1 MRHGGSVNLSFFHL
15 LHPRPPSQPFTPREA
30 SVCSL
35 PLSSLWVPLFQSELI
50 RKTRQHKSSA
60 ILRLTVSVLLLRWAV
75 LHHSQVRNILSHCS
89 LLLRSRAF
97 NTCRC
102 RFSFMVSKRKKW
114 TDNLSIIISIVIC
127 IIISICCSVCFI
139 LCSIILFIILST
151 ILSFYNSVC
160 NACKPSNLKA
170 FKTFFKTLKAFLK
183 QTFKVCL

>member
-1 MRHGGSVNLSFFHL
+1 MRDGGSVNHSFLHL
-15 LHPRPPSQPFTPREA
+15 LRPRPPSQPFTPRAA

-35 PLSSLWVPLFQSELI
+35 PLSSLWVPLLQSELI

-60 ILRLTVSVLLLRWAV
+60 ILRFTVSVLLLRWAV
-75 LHHSQVRNILSHCS
+75 LHHSQVRNILSRCS
-89 LLLRSRAF
+89 LLLCSKAF

-102 RFSFMVSKRKKW
+102 RFSFMVSKRKKM
-114 TDNLSIIISIVIC
+114 DRQSIVIC
-127 IIISICCSVCFI
+127 IIISICCSVCSI
-139 LCSIILFIILST
+139 LCSIILFIIIST

-170 FKTFFKTLKAFLK
+170 FQTFFKTLKVFLK